1 MCFLKGFQCIFW
13 WHHHRTFIF
22 EAFEPSSL
30 KPIKKASKSRSKSQF
45 ALQFLSMKTTCL
57 IIFFVIALVQSL
69 PYYPNS
75 NQVIH
80 YSHRPKYLV
89 LDPEAILECG
99 TYGSNKWRRL
109 ICGRH
114 LVYLPPKASNLELFV
129 GKWWFY

>member
-1 MCFLKGFQCIFW
+1 MDWSGLYPEAGSREVEMADIGCGYGGLLVGTVDMC
-13 WHHHRTFIF
+13 
-22 EAFEPSSL
+22 
-30 KPIKKASKSRSKSQF
+30 QF
-45 ALQFLSMKTTCL
+45 GSYYALQFLSMKTTCL
-57 IIFFVIALVQSL
+57 IIFFVVALAQSL
-69 PYYPNS
+69 PYYPNF

-129 GKWWFY
+129 GK